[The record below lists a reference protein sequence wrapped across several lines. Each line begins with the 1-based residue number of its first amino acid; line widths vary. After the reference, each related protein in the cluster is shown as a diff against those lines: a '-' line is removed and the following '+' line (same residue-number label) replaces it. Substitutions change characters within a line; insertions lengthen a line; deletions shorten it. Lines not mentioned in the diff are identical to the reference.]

1 MTTLLLLAL
10 SLQDAGGGVQWH
22 ATWEQARAEAK
33 RLDRPIML
41 FSAAPHC
48 HGISGLW

>member
-10 SLQDAGGGVQWH
+10 SLQDAGGVQWY

-48 HGISGLW
+48 HGVSGLW